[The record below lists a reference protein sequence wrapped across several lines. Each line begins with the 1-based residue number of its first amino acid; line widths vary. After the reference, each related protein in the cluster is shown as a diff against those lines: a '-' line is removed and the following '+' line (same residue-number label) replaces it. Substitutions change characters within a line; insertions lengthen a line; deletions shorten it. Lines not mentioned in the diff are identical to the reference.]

1 MKGPP
6 PPGSPVAKRIGCTCS
21 ALINQGG
28 AGVPIKGA
36 DGKPVPLGLGES
48 RQYWVNGSCPL
59 HGVELREAV
68 RRQRVLQGRV

>member
-1 MKGPP
+1 
-6 PPGSPVAKRIGCTCS
+6 
-21 ALINQGG
+21 
-28 AGVPIKGA
+28 VPIKGA